1 MSPTPY
7 TWVLLG
13 STFLLSALWAAVLLV
28 LVRVR
33 DGDTGERGH
42 MGVELA
48 WAVIP
53 ALLVLSVVVPALQSA
68 TARGEVPGPGGVE
81 MVEADPASVSGASVP
96 TY

>member
-1 MSPTPY
+1 MSPTPF

-28 LVRVR
+28 LVRIR
-33 DGDTGERGH
+33 EGDTAPRGH

-53 ALLVLSVVVPALQSA
+53 ALLVLSVVVPTLQSG
-68 TARGEVPGPGGVE
+68 TALADAPGDGPRVADVRPGD
-81 MVEADPASVSGASVP
+81 EAGAP
-96 TY
+96 